1 MGGELFDPQDS
12 IKMVESGSGSD
23 LSSYS
28 KEDSCRH
35 RIALYAAKA
44 SIKLLQQEN
53 QIHKQKAES
62 VQ

>member
-1 MGGELFDPQDS
+1 
-12 IKMVESGSGSD
+12 MVESGSGSD